1 MNSLFFPSAQWE
13 KILALDEKT
22 AKGRAFL
29 LLRSRGWTEGER
41 LAQVCGFDYRTRCSR
56 LRDLGIPVEAEP
68 SAHSPCFL
76 YRIPPAFIDEY
87 EYRRRKSA

>member
-1 MNSLFFPSAQWE
+1 VNSLFFPTAQWE

-41 LAQVCGFDYRTRCSR
+41 LAQISGFDYRTRINR
-56 LRDLGIPVEAEP
+56 LRDLGIPVESVP
-68 SAHSPCFL
+68 SAHSPCYL
-76 YRIPPAFIDEY
+76 YRIPLTFIDEY
-87 EYRRRKSA
+87 EIRRRKSA